1 MEVLKKKEKHPVIP
15 GLGVVAASVT
25 HEWEAGQK
33 DRGFG
38 ASLVYRTGPC
48 PFLFLTGLFFG
59 VVRVCIDRVSMWR
72 PV

>member
-33 DRGFG
+33 DCAFV

-48 PFLFLTGLFFG
+48 PFLFLTGLFFDM
-59 VVRVCIDRVSMWR
+59 VRACIDRVSVWH